1 MTSII
6 RFTKTKV
13 FKSEEKA
20 HLLFFIQN
28 PLKKKKPNKVS
39 MFKSCY
45 LNVTFENQSPKNVRV
60 NYDQNHWQRALKT
73 VTYKQM
79 LKMPNC
85 DHKCCSD
92 CATNFF
98 TIVVTDQNIS
108 QAVCPFCRE
117 PSNLADDDEVGMRKK
132 GFPYFVIFTSLMF
145 RLLWTI
151 MQSWIRFWK
160 IFWIRT
166 LMIFSREN

>member
-1 MTSII
+1 MVIKEVQTYDEA
-6 RFTKTKV
+6 V
-13 FKSEEKA
+13 G
-20 HLLFFIQN
+20 LLQQDCE
-28 PLKKKKPNKVS
+28 L
-39 MFKSCY
+39 C
-45 LNVTFENQSPKNVRV
+45 
-60 NYDQNHWQRALKT
+60 AGT

-117 PSNLADDDEVGMRKK
+117 PSNLANDDEVGMRKK

-151 MQSWIRFWK
+151 MQSWIRF
-160 IFWIRT
+160 
-166 LMIFSREN
+166 

>member
-1 MTSII
+1 MVIKEVQTYDEA
-6 RFTKTKV
+6 V
-13 FKSEEKA
+13 G
-20 HLLFFIQN
+20 LLQQDCE
-28 PLKKKKPNKVS
+28 L
-39 MFKSCY
+39 C
-45 LNVTFENQSPKNVRV
+45 
-60 NYDQNHWQRALKT
+60 AGT

-117 PSNLADDDEVGMRKK
+117 PSNLADDDEVEMRKK
-132 GFPYFVIFTSLMF
+132 GFPYFVIFSH
-145 RLLWTI
+145 RLYLDC
-151 MQSWIRFWK
+151 SGLLCKVGSDSERY
-160 IFWIRT
+160 
-166 LMIFSREN
+166 SG

>member
-1 MTSII
+1 MVIKEVQTYDEAIG
-6 RFTKTKV
+6 
-13 FKSEEKA
+13 
-20 HLLFFIQN
+20 LLQQDCE
-28 PLKKKKPNKVS
+28 L
-39 MFKSCY
+39 C
-45 LNVTFENQSPKNVRV
+45 
-60 NYDQNHWQRALKT
+60 AGT

-117 PSNLADDDEVGMRKK
+117 PSNLADDDEVRIRKK
-132 GFPYFVIFTSLMF
+132 A
-145 RLLWTI
+145 LL
-151 MQSWIRFWK
+151 
-160 IFWIRT
+160 
-166 LMIFSREN
+166 FSHHLCLDCSGLLCKVGSDFKRYSG